1 MLAHFP
7 RQSSRDNIRIHTS
20 VTHNLYNSTIMN
32 KSILIITKLD
42 RNEYESNKLAESFE
56 SKGIKVTMA
65 HPDDFDIIVDRD
77 IHKGLKYR
85 GQDMELPSLALVRL
99 GAGILPFQLAVV
111 RHLEQAGVTCVNGS
125 NAIETVK
132 DKLRTSQILS
142 RHGIPIPNTMMV
154 RMPIDDN
161 LVKDNIGFPC
171 VIKVVT
177 GSYGEG
183 VYLCERQ
190 RDYKKLMEFIDNL
203 GNKKTMLV
211 QEYLGERVGE
221 DLRVLVIGGKV
232 VGAMKRSAPEGDFRA
247 NITNGGTGERYEVTE
262 EIDYLARETAR
273 VLNLDIAGIDL
284 LFDKRGFRVCEANSN
299 PGFSGFEK
307 YCGVDVADLMT
318 EYIRFKIQ

>member
-1 MLAHFP
+1 
-7 RQSSRDNIRIHTS
+7 
-20 VTHNLYNSTIMN
+20 MN